1 MPRAATRSCCDFRRF
16 SCEFKSTVNLKSAT
30 DIPRERQ
37 STRQLELSGFRS
49 KSESDNLVLQDHL
62 ELLHQSVSGLEA
74 QLSSKTVGFQATP
87 LSNDFQLLQITLN
100 ALIQN
105 APTPEVRILRQL
117 FYPSMNARKQQIKP
131 PQENTHNWIFSEDSE
146 EVEPKALMKYKDR
159 LNKSTQKYVLDLMR
173 DREAKCREGR
183 TRLITWLRSGDGVF
197 HISISFSTSIIY
209 ITAFSWS

>member
-1 MPRAATRSCCDFRRF
+1 MS
-16 SCEFKSTVNLKSAT
+16 SSQVNLKSAI

-37 STRQLELSGFRS
+37 STIQLELSGFRS

-74 QLSSKTVGFQATP
+74 QLSSKTIGSQATA
-87 LSNDFQLLQITLN
+87 LSNDFQLLQATLN

-117 FYPSMNARKQQIKP
+117 FYPSMNSRKQQIKP
-131 PQENTHNWIFSEDSE
+131 SQENTHSWILSDDSE
-146 EVEPKALMKYKDR
+146 EVEPKALMNYKDR
-159 LNKSTQKYVLDLMR
+159 LDEAGWKYALGLLA

-197 HISISFSTSIIY
+197 HISVSFSTPII
-209 ITAFSWS
+209 TST

>member
-1 MPRAATRSCCDFRRF
+1 MS
-16 SCEFKSTVNLKSAT
+16 SSQVNLKSAI

-37 STRQLELSGFRS
+37 STIQLELSGFRS

-74 QLSSKTVGFQATP
+74 QLSSRTIGSQATA
-87 LSNDFQLLQITLN
+87 LSNDFQLLQATLN

-117 FYPSMNARKQQIKP
+117 FYPSMNSRKQQIKP
-131 PQENTHNWIFSEDSE
+131 SQENTHSWILSDDSE
-146 EVEPKALMKYKDR
+146 EVEPKALMNYKDR
-159 LNKSTQKYVLDLMR
+159 LDEAGRKYVLGLLP

-197 HISISFSTSIIY
+197 HISVSFSTSII
-209 ITAFSWS
+209 TST

>member
-16 SCEFKSTVNLKSAT
+16 SCEFKSTVNLKSTT

-37 STRQLELSGFRS
+37 STIQLELSGFRS

-87 LSNDFQLLQITLN
+87 LSYDFQLLQATLN

-117 FYPSMNARKQQIKP
+117 FYPSMNSRKQQIKP
-131 PQENTHNWIFSEDSE
+131 SQEKTHSWILSEDSE

-159 LNKSTQKYVLDLMR
+159 LSKSKWKPVEDPLR
-173 DREAKCREGR
+173 DQEAKCREGR
-183 TRLITWLRSGDGVF
+183 ARLITWLRSGDGVF
-197 HISISFSTSIIY
+197 HVSVSISACIVYVRVFACS
-209 ITAFSWS
+209 